1 MFNLNLMCS
10 CTVLMLKRLQEFKAY
25 VHNYRCIKRPPT
37 LSFRETIHIFRTL
50 FSKLYYDFFFASKS
64 FNTDIKQFLSKRTR
78 TNATAKIP
86 YLITGYLYVPNI
98 ANPARRNGTV
108 IISSFFCSYGLT
120 PSQN

>member
-10 CTVLMLKRLQEFKAY
+10 CSVLMLKRLQEFKAY
-25 VHNYRCIKRPPT
+25 VHNYRCIKRPP
-37 LSFRETIHIFRTL
+37 
-50 FSKLYYDFFFASKS
+50 FFASKS